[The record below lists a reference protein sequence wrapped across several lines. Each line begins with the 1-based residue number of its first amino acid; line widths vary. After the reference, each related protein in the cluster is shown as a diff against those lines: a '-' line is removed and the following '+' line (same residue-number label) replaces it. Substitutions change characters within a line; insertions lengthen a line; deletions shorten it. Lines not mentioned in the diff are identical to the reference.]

1 MKRLLILCLT
11 LITLSVEAQ
20 EKIRFGKDQ
29 CAFCG
34 MTIRDPLHAA
44 LAVDK
49 EGTTYKFDA
58 VEGLINFLKEH
69 SEADF
74 DQLLIADYAHKGAW
88 AEAQSST
95 FLISKKIAS
104 PMGAFLSVFAD
115 KADAEKVLKKKGG
128 GIYNWEEIKRKFK
141 DSRFGL
147 SDHRHDHHRPDGQ
160 APIGVMGDHL
170 HPKGGIMGSFRYMRM
185 DMDGYLQSNQNI
197 ESSQILSNYMVAPQN
212 MTMDMYMFGLMY
224 APSYRVTL
232 MLMQNYVQNEMDLV
246 TRMGMNFSTK
256 SAGPGDMKL
265 SALIGLGEWKDKSLH
280 LNTGISLPVGSVV
293 ERGPTPMGD
302 NMKMP
307 YPMQL
312 GSGTYDMMLGATFQG
327 KASKHSWGIQQINT
341 LRSGRNSEGYRL
353 GSEFRANAWVAY
365 RLLQNVSFSFR
376 LEGTK
381 QNGIQGIDVELNPM
395 MVPTASINNS
405 GFERLRSY
413 VGANIAMAQS
423 GWLENFKL
431 GLEVGTPIIN
441 KVRGMQMDENYL
453 FQVGLRYSH

>member
-1 MKRLLILCLT
+1 MKRLLTYCLM
-11 LITLSVEAQ
+11 LITVSAMAQ
-20 EKIRFGKDQ
+20 EKVQFGKDQ

-34 MTIRDPLHAA
+34 MTIRDHLHAA
-44 LAVDK
+44 LAVDNQ
-49 EGTTYKFDA
+49 GTTYKFDA
-58 VEGLINFLKEH
+58 AEGLINFLKEH
-69 SEADF
+69 NEADF
-74 DQLLIADYAHKGAW
+74 KTLLVADYAHKDEW
-88 AEAQSST
+88 ADAPAAT

-104 PMGAFLSVFAD
+104 PMGAFLSAFAD

-128 GIYNWEEIKRKFK
+128 AIYNWEEIKRKFK

-185 DMDGYLQSNQNI
+185 DMDDYLQSSQSI
-197 ESSQILSNYMVAPQN
+197 ESAQVLSNYMVAPQN
-212 MTMDMYMFGLMY
+212 MTMDMYMLGLMY

-246 TRMGMNFSTK
+246 SRMGMNFSTR
-256 SAGPGDMKL
+256 SAGLGDMKL
-265 SALIGLGEWKDKSLH
+265 SALIGLSEWNNKSLH
-280 LNTGISLPVGSVV
+280 LNTGVSIPLGSVA
-293 ERGPTPMGD
+293 ERGATPMGD

-312 GSGTYDMMLGATFQG
+312 GSGTYDLILGATFQG
-327 KASKHSWGIQQINT
+327 KAAKHSWGIQQINT

-353 GSEFRANAWVAY
+353 GSEFKANAWIAY
-365 RLLQNVSFSFR
+365 RLFQNVSFSFR

-381 QNGIQGIDVELNPM
+381 LNGIHGIDPELNPM
-395 MVPTASINNS
+395 MVPTANINNS

-431 GLEVGTPIIN
+431 GVEVGTPIVN
-441 KVRGMQMDENYL
+441 KVQGMQMDENYL
-453 FQVGLRYSH
+453 VQVGLRYSH